1 MNLNPKLLE
10 LEKKINI
17 RSQSLRLKY
26 LSKLKKSK
34 EQSASAKKNI
44 GCSNFAHAFASCS
57 SHQQRE
63 ATEGSKVIGIVSAY
77 NDMLSAHAPLKDY
90 PDLIK
95 LAASDKG
102 ALASVARGVPAPSF
116 LEVPCFWDRQAEA
129 SSCRFEAFPLV
140 CLLISSWGLQCCCSY
155 SY

>member
-1 MNLNPKLLE
+1 MEKWKIKKMNLNPKLLE

-17 RSQSLRLKY
+17 RSQLLRLKY

-102 ALASVARGVPAPSF
+102 ALARVAGGVPAMCDGIKQGEPGMELSLF
-116 LEVPCFWDRQAEA
+116 SRDVIAL
-129 SSCRFEAFPLV
+129 
-140 CLLISSWGLQCCCSY
+140 
-155 SY
+155 